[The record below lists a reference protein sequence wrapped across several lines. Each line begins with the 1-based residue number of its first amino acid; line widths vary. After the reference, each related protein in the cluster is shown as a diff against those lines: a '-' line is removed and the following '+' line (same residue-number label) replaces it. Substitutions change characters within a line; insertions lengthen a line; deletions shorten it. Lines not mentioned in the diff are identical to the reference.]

1 MLPQHPPPARDS
13 GDVSPPPPP
22 QGGPAKPIYSKRGK
36 ITIVACVNCR
46 RRKTKCDG
54 KRPVCSQCQARDG
67 HCHYDMSEEQRRL
80 TYLRENVEHLAE
92 EKQTLESL
100 IWNLRIG
107 TEEDSIEILRRL
119 RGGTDPHT
127 LAQHVQAGRSLAQ
140 VKADGLPE
148 HSRSYNPTSPPGD
161 DGRAYERLVAAVA
174 NSPAMEVDEIV
185 RRLRLHED
193 VESILAV
200 IGAGTLLQPLGGQE
214 YGADPGIVG
223 DYSTR
228 AQTFG
233 LMRAGSTNLPD
244 SDRATSRA
252 PNAHRPLASRNL
264 HQWTGVSKDR
274 EYINDLLALYF
285 SWQHSF
291 FQSFPERLFRR
302 DMRSGGT
309 KYCSKLLV
317 NAICASGCLLTP
329 LHEATGNFGD
339 PMAACKEFFNEA
351 HYHLKETEVSSIPS
365 VAGLFMLSHVEG
377 YRGRLNMA
385 WDYCGR
391 SARMALDL
399 NLHLR
404 SDRASSDQL
413 SPEAE
418 VEEMARTHA
427 FWGCFIADQLMSFT
441 LGRLPQIPVTAI
453 TVDLPQVIKDQ
464 DEESW
469 VAHADGTRSKR
480 PGARSTTFHEV
491 AALSKIVNSTL
502 LLFFA
507 PSQTMKG
514 SLLLDEYNKYR
525 GWYQRLPSVIAQTQ
539 DASPHVLCLH
549 MYYHAAILLLMRP
562 FLKAKFTHSDT
573 SPSDVCR
580 QAAAAISD
588 IFAQH
593 RRLYHTVGIYTFQ
606 LHCLLTACTIHIINL
621 PAIASTGCL
630 TAACNHFHDLSR
642 CNLGA
647 NGSLDTIKGL
657 VQKWSIILPIEVEE
671 ALYRDSREN
680 RPADD
685 TEMGQQDAFQSTKRI
700 GYLGPISG
708 PPKRIKLDMPL
719 IAGSSTSSLGQEGNE
734 SSESGGRSGATVQT
748 AAVGRDATSGD
759 FVSSPGQRPPREQQ
773 QTNYLFAPFPNQPA
787 PLLGPIHTSTSAETV
802 RFDEMV
808 QVAQGFDGLSF
819 EQGGWFDP
827 FMGYTG
833 DRSYGE

>member
-1 MLPQHPPPARDS
+1 MLLQHPTPARDQ
-13 GDVSPPPPP
+13 GDISPPPPP
-22 QGGPAKPIYSKRGK
+22 QGGPPKPTYSKRGK

-54 KRPVCSQCQARDG
+54 KRPMCSQCHARDG
-67 HCHYDMSEEQRRL
+67 QCHYDMSEEQRRL
-80 TYLRENVEHLAE
+80 TYLRENVEQLAE
-92 EKQTLESL
+92 EKQILESL
-100 IWNLRIG
+100 IHNLRIG

-119 RGGTDPHT
+119 RGGTDLHT

-148 HSRSYNPTSPPGD
+148 RSRSSTKVNPTSPPAED
-161 DGRAYERLVAAVA
+161 SRAYERLIAAVA
-174 NSPAMEVDEIV
+174 NSPAMDVDEIV

-193 VESILAV
+193 VESILNV

-214 YGADPGIVG
+214 YGTDAGIVG

-233 LMRAGSTNLPD
+233 LMRAGSTNPPENE
-244 SDRATSRA
+244 RAQSRA
-252 PNAHRPLASRNL
+252 PNAHLPLASRDVN
-264 HQWTGVSKDR
+264 QWTAVSKDR
-274 EYINDLLALYF
+274 EYVNDLLALYF
-285 SWQHSF
+285 SWQLSF
-291 FQSFPERLFRR
+291 FQSYPETLLRR
-302 DMRSGGT
+302 DMQSGGT

-317 NAICASGCLLTP
+317 NAICASGCLLMP
-329 LHEATGNFGD
+329 GLEASGKSGD
-339 PMAACKEFFNEA
+339 AMAACKEFFDEA
-351 HYHLKETEVSSIPS
+351 HYHLRETEVSSIPS
-365 VAGLFMLSHVEG
+365 VAGLIMLSHVEG

-404 SDRASSDQL
+404 SDRASSDQS

-418 VEEMARTHA
+418 VEEMARNHA

-453 TVDLPQVIKDQ
+453 TVDLPRVVEEED
-464 DEESW
+464 DEPW
-469 VAHADGTRSKR
+469 VAHTDGTRSKR

-502 LLFFA
+502 MLFFA

-525 GWYQRLPSVIAQTQ
+525 DWYQRLPANVAQWQ
-539 DASPHVLCLH
+539 DAPPHVLCLH
-549 MYYHAAILLLMRP
+549 MYYHAAVLLLMRP
-562 FLKAKFTHSDT
+562 FLKAKFTHSEI

-580 QAAAAISD
+580 QAAAQISE

-593 RRLYHTVGIYTFQ
+593 RRLYQTIGIYTFQ

-621 PAIASTGCL
+621 PAIASTDFL
-630 TAACNHFHDLSR
+630 TAACHHFHDLSFW
-642 CNLGA
+642 NQGA

-657 VQKWSIILPIEVEE
+657 VQKWTIILPIPVEE
-671 ALYRDSREN
+671 ALYRNSGEVP
-680 RPADD
+680 PADD
-685 TEMGQQDAFQSTKRI
+685 ASMGQQDPFQSTKRAAFP
-700 GYLGPISG
+700 GPISG
-708 PPKRIKLDMPL
+708 QKRQRLNMRP
-719 IAGSSTSSLGQEGNE
+719 GHEGNE
-734 SSESGGRSGATVQT
+734 PSGSGGPGGSIAPTT
-748 AAVGRDATSGD
+748 AIGRDTPSGESS
-759 FVSSPGQRPPREQQ
+759 SSPVLRPPRDQQ

-787 PLLGPIHTSTSAETV
+787 PLLGPIHTSTSAETQ
-802 RFDEMV
+802 RLDEMV

-827 FMGYTG
+827 FMGYSG
-833 DRSYGE
+833 DRSYG